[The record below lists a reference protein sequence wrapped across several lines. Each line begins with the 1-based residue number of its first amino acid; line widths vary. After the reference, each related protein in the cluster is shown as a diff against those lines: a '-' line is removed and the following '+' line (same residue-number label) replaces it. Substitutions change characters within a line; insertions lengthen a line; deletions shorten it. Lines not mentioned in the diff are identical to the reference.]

1 MIKELH
7 NVCKAD
13 LVLFTVRVALIFI
26 VICTCLVNLS
36 LGYGNQNLWTVIL
49 TSLLGLIMPSPKINL
64 EDVIKDQ
71 KTIKGIEVEEQ
82 IIK

>member
-1 MIKELH
+1 
-7 NVCKAD
+7 
-13 LVLFTVRVALIFI
+13 
-26 VICTCLVNLS
+26 VNLS

-49 TSLLGLIMPSPKINL
+49 TSLLGFIMQSPKINL

-71 KTIKGIEVEEQ
+71 KTIKMVEVEEQ